1 MKINKKSLFTI
12 GILVFFSF
20 SIISPVFCKATA
32 AHDVIWDLEQD
43 NYLLK
48 NFYVDEDDNF
58 YFSYKNTDENQ
69 FYFTKISDEGVN
81 YYTKNLDSE
90 PSFYSYFVDDSISYF
105 FVSIDKQIFPGDN
118 VLGREFT
125 IVKYTNELILDSIFH
140 INLSSYFEGNLVGN
154 LRYVDSDCVYIDIR
168 EYQTELTDLDSL
180 QLAKFNTQGERLW
193 NRTIA
198 LNPDRKFF
206 SFCKNNLENVY
217 VEHEG
222 VLYYFNGEDG
232 SELWKKEIILDDPG
246 LIAFEENVLM
256 VKYTQDGNLA
266 LYLVNVNQNIEWE
279 YIIQKTMTDSY
290 FEIQNVY
297 IKDLSIG
304 VSLKELKFD
313 SAKETM
319 TNIFHLKI
327 LNATKDVLYE
337 EKIERMDNVETHAD
351 IFRNIKIY
359 PTSDGNFYLY
369 ELMKDRVND
378 FAKNTIQY
386 CIPRA
391 NFSSGFTIFAS
402 LTSVSILVL
411 LVIYRRRTSK

>member
-1 MKINKKSLFTI
+1 MAI
-12 GILVFFSF
+12 
-20 SIISPVFCKATA
+20 
-32 AHDVIWDLEQD
+32 
-43 NYLLK
+43 
-48 NFYVDEDDNF
+48 
-58 YFSYKNTDENQ
+58 
-69 FYFTKISDEGVN
+69 
-81 YYTKNLDSE
+81 
-90 PSFYSYFVDDSISYF
+90 F
-105 FVSIDKQIFPGDN
+105 FVSIDKQIFTGDN

-125 IVKYTNELILDSIFH
+125 IVKYTNEMILDSIFH

-222 VLYYFNGEDG
+222 VLYYLDGENG

-256 VKYTQDGNLA
+256 VKFTQDRNLA
-266 LYLVNVNQNIEWE
+266 LNLFNVNQYIEWE

-290 FEIQNVY
+290 FEIQNIY
-297 IKDLSIG
+297 IKELSIG

-313 SAKETM
+313 SAKEIM

-327 LNATKDVLYE
+327 LNAAKDVLYE
-337 EKIERMDNVETHAD
+337 EEIKRMDNVETHAD
-351 IFRNIKIY
+351 IFRNIKIC

-369 ELMKDRVND
+369 EFMKDRVND
-378 FAKNTIQY
+378 FVKNTIQY

-391 NFSSGFTIFAS
+391 NLIPGYTLTTA
-402 LTSVSILVL
+402 LTSVSFLVL
-411 LVIYRRRTSK
+411 AIIIRRKRAN

>member
-1 MKINKKSLFTI
+1 M
-12 GILVFFSF
+12 
-20 SIISPVFCKATA
+20 
-32 AHDVIWDLEQD
+32 
-43 NYLLK
+43 
-48 NFYVDEDDNF
+48 
-58 YFSYKNTDENQ
+58 
-69 FYFTKISDEGVN
+69 
-81 YYTKNLDSE
+81 E
-90 PSFYSYFVDDSISYF
+90 PSLYSYFVEDSVNYF
-105 FVSIDKQIFPGDN
+105 FVST

-125 IVKYTNELILDSIFH
+125 IVKYTNELILDSMFH

-154 LRYVDSDCVYIDIR
+154 LRYVGSDCVYVDIR

-198 LNPDRKFF
+198 LNPDRNFF

-217 VEHEG
+217 LEHEG
-222 VLYYFNGEDG
+222 TLYYLDGEDG

-246 LIAFEENVLM
+246 LVAFEENVLM
-256 VKYTQDGNLA
+256 VKFTQDGNLA

-279 YIIQKTMTDSY
+279 YIIQKTMIDSY

-313 SAKETM
+313 SAKEIM

-337 EKIERMDNVETHAD
+337 EEIERMDNVETHVD
-351 IFRNIKIY
+351 ISRSIKIY

-369 ELMKDRVND
+369 ELMKDRIND
-378 FAKNTIQY
+378 FVKNTIQY

-391 NFSSGFTIFAS
+391 NFSSGFTIFTS

-411 LVIYRRRTSK
+411 FVIYRRRTSK